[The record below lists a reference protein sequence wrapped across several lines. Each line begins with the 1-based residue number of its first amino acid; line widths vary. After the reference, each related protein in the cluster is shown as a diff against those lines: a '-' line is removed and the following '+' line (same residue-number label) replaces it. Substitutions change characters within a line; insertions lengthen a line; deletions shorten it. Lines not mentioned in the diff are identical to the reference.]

1 MDQYEKVKNQL
12 DELGI
17 EFDKVE
23 HEPALTTEDADR
35 FIEGKAG
42 VRTKSMFLTDKKKR
56 SWCLV
61 IMDDVKRLDMKAF
74 GELVETKGIKM
85 ASEESLMEKMMLPA
99 GTVSVFGLINNAKHD
114 IQVYFDEEIMSE
126 EILTFHPNRN
136 DITLFVKT
144 PDVLKFLDTLGY
156 EAHIVQL

>member
-56 SWCLV
+56 SWFLV
-61 IMDDVKRLDMKAF
+61 IMDDVKRLDIKAF

-85 ASEESLMEKMMLPA
+85 ASEESLMEKMMLSA

-144 PDVLKFLDTLGY
+144 PDVLKFLDNLGY

>member
-56 SWCLV
+56 SWFLV

-85 ASEESLMEKMMLPA
+85 ASE
-99 GTVSVFGLINNAKHD
+99 
-114 IQVYFDEEIMSE
+114 
-126 EILTFHPNRN
+126 
-136 DITLFVKT
+136 
-144 PDVLKFLDTLGY
+144 
-156 EAHIVQL
+156 

>member
-23 HEPALTTEDADR
+23 HEPALTTDDADR

-56 SWCLV
+56 SWFLV

-85 ASEESLMEKMMLPA
+85 ASEESLMEKIMLPA

-144 PDVLKFLDTLGY
+144 PDVLKFLDNLGY

>member
-56 SWCLV
+56 SWFLV

-144 PDVLKFLDTLGY
+144 PDVLKFLDNLGY

>member
-12 DELGI
+12 DELRI

-23 HEPALTTEDADR
+23 HEPALTTEEADR

-56 SWCLV
+56 SWFLV

-144 PDVLKFLDTLGY
+144 PDVLKFLDNLGY